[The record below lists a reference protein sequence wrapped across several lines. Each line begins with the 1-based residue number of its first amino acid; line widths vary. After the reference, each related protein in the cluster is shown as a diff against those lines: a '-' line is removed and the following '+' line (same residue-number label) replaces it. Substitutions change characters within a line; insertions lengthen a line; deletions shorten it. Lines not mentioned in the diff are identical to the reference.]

1 MQTLRFF
8 AVAVF
13 FAQCHCMKTCASSTQ
28 KKAIKLTFYRSSRK
42 HKTKT
47 SK

>member
-8 AVAVF
+8 AVTVF
-13 FAQCHCMKTCASSTQ
+13 FNQCHCLKMRAGNTQ